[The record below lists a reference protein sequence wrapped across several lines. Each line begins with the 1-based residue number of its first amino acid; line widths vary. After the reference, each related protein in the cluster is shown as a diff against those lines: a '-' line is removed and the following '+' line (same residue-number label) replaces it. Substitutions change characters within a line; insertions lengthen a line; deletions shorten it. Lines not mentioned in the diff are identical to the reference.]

1 MSLTLF
7 LHNFYKNSRILQQIK
22 PNIGLSNYGMTFCS
36 QLLDTHCNTID
47 ANDTVSHVLELN
59 QDEQQDMLVVLE
71 GQQYM
76 GMIDLGD
83 LEDADPQSKIS
94 EQSQFFIK
102 PFVNPADHFLQA
114 LKVRSKFF
122 IKQVPVINE
131 KNELEGM
138 VNEEKLLEQS
148 SLLLGVAA
156 TGSVIILEMPRHEYS
171 PGEINRLVESNDA
184 MIMNMNSIL
193 DTQTAKMQV
202 VLHINREDISDLV
215 ATFQRH
221 EYTVL
226 QYYGD
231 EYYDNSLQ
239 SNLDHLLNYLNI

>member
-1 MSLTLF
+1 M
-7 LHNFYKNSRILQQIK
+7 N
-22 PNIGLSNYGMTFCS
+22 GMTFCS

-47 ANDTVSHVLELN
+47 TTETVSHVLALHH
-59 QDEQQDMLVVLE
+59 DEPIDMLIVLE
-71 GQQYM
+71 GQQYL
-76 GMIDLGD
+76 GMIDIGD

-94 EQSQFFIK
+94 EHSQLFIR
-102 PFVNPADHFLQA
+102 PFVNSGDHFLQA
-114 LKVRSKFF
+114 LKIRSKFF
-122 IKQVPVINE
+122 IKQVPVVNE
-131 KNELEGM
+131 KNEWEG
-138 VNEEKLLEQS
+138 VVSEEKLLEQA
-148 SLLLGVAA
+148 SLLLGVTA
-156 TGSVIILEMPRHEYS
+156 TGSVIILEMSRIDYS

-193 DTQTAKMQV
+193 DQQTARMQV

-221 EYTVL
+221 EYTVV

-231 EYYDNSLQ
+231 EFYDNSLQ